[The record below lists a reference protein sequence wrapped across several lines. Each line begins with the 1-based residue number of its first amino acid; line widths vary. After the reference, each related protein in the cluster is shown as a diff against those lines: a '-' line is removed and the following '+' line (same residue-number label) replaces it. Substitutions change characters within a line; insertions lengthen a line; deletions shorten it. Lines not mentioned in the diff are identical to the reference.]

1 MKFLKI
7 TLYPIIF
14 SFLIIGSVP
23 TLERK
28 DSRDINN
35 IELEITKNNDFIQN
49 GIRLEYE
56 TLNSVED
63 EINKIEKS
71 INEELEINVEV
82 SNNTITYKD
91 PLKEIKVIVWKAE
104 KINKVQI
111 SYLNQLKNKNIL
123 NLENEVNK
131 IKSKKGQNY
140 KYFLYTKVKILDE
153 KAYEVV
159 ENNINKESIQRI
171 DIHNGSAFK
180 GISKNGTR
188 INVGYI
194 KYDTGEYLIV
204 GSPIIFETY

>member
-63 EINKIEKS
+63 EINKIEKN

-82 SNNTITYKD
+82 SNNIITYKD
-91 PLKEIKVIVWKAE
+91 SLKEIKVIVWKDE

-123 NLENEVNK
+123 NLEKEVNK

-159 ENNINKESIQRI
+159 ENNINKESIQRM
-171 DIHNGSAFK
+171 DIHNGSTFK